1 MGCKIGALKLLI
13 VVPNIIFFASG
24 CFMIGVGAYA
34 ISRLDE
40 LTGKAGE
47 ENYHEFITG
56 GSVAVLVAGMLQ
68 CVVSFCG
75 VCGALA
81 DKRGML
87 KGYSIILGFIILLQI
102 VAVIMAFVC
111 ANKLEELATNNGVVD
126 IDFSEAMKKLA
137 IGIVVNCCI
146 LIILALTACFLSTK
160 IKQERMVFL

>member
-24 CFMIGVGAYA
+24 CFMIGVGSYA

-40 LTGKAGE
+40 LKGE
-47 ENYHEFITG
+47 DNYHEFVTG

-87 KGYSIILGFIILLQI
+87 KGYSIILGFIVLLQI
-102 VAVIMAFVC
+102 VAAIMAFVC
-111 ANKLEELATNNGVVD
+111 ANKLEEVAINNGVVD
-126 IDFSEAMKKLA
+126 INFSEAMKRLA
-137 IGIVVNCCI
+137 IGITVSCCI
-146 LIILALTACFLSTK
+146 HIILALTACFLSTK